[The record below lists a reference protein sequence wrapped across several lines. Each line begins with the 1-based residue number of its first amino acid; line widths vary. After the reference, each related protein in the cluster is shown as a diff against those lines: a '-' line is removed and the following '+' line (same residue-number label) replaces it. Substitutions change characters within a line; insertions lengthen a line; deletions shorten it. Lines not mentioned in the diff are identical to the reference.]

1 MPLNNLRLPVIQA
14 PLFLLS
20 GPEMVIASCRAG
32 IVGSFPSPNARTPE
46 ILEDWLI
53 EITRALESDAKAA
66 PWAMNLVM
74 HRSNPRRHAD
84 LALAVKYKAP
94 VVITALG
101 SPEEAVEAVHSYGG
115 LVYADVNTVDFARR
129 AAATGVDGLAL
140 ICAGAGGHTGQ
151 ISPFAFVDEVRSFFD
166 GEIIL
171 SGAIGNGRA
180 IHASRVLGADY
191 VYMGTRFISSHEC
204 LAAEDYKQMVIDAKG
219 RDIVTSDSVTGV
231 KANWLK
237 DSLLRAGYDTA
248 NMPPAGDINF
258 LEAAGDVKRWR
269 DIWAAGQAVATVT
282 ERQSIA
288 QIVEQLEHEYGIAR
302 AANIAENATATQN
315 ENETRAEIKIEVE
328 VEVTKRGDQ

>member
-1 MPLNNLRLPVIQA
+1 MSLTKLRLPVIQA

-20 GPEMVIASCRAG
+20 GPAMVIASCRAG

-53 EITRALESDAKAA
+53 EITSAVNKQPHKEKAA
-66 PWAMNLVM
+66 PWAINLVM

-84 LALAVKYKAP
+84 LAMAIKYQAP
-94 VVITALG
+94 LVITALG
-101 SPEEAVEAVHSYGG
+101 SPEEAVDPVHSYGG
-115 LVYADVNTVDFARR
+115 KIYADVNSVEFARR

-151 ISPFAFVDEVRSFFD
+151 ISPFAFVDEVRQFFD

-171 SGAIGNGRA
+171 SGAISNGRA
-180 IHASRVLGADY
+180 IYAAEVLGADY
-191 VYMGTRFISSHEC
+191 VYMGTRFIPSHEC
-204 LAAEDYKQMVIDAKG
+204 LAADDYKQMVVDASAG
-219 RDIVTSDSVTGV
+219 DIVTSDSVTGV

-237 DSLLRAGYDTA
+237 NSLLNAGYDIN

-269 DIWAAGQAVATVT
+269 DIWAAGQAVGSITQQ
-282 ERQSIA
+282 QSIGD
-288 QIVEQLEHEYGIAR
+288 IVAQLEHEYLEVRG
-302 AANIAENATATQN
+302 AET
-315 ENETRAEIKIEVE
+315 
-328 VEVTKRGDQ
+328 

>member
-1 MPLNNLRLPVIQA
+1 MSLSELRLPVIQA

-53 EITRALESDAKAA
+53 EITSALKGTSRVA
-66 PWAMNLVM
+66 PWAINLVM

-84 LALAVKYKAP
+84 LELAVKYQAP
-94 VVITALG
+94 LVITALG
-101 SPEEAVEAVHSYGG
+101 SPEEAVEAVHGYGG
-115 LVYADVNTVDFARR
+115 KIYADVNSVEFARR

-151 ISPFAFVDEVRSFFD
+151 ISPFAFVEEVRQFFD

-171 SGAIGNGRA
+171 SGAVSNGRA
-180 IHASRVLGADY
+180 IYAAEVLGADY
-191 VYMGTRFISSHEC
+191 VYMGTRFIPSHEC
-204 LAAEDYKQMVIDAKG
+204 LAADDYKQMVVDASAG
-219 RDIVTSDSVTGV
+219 DIVTSDSVTGV

-237 DSLLRAGYDTA
+237 NSLLNAGYDLK

-258 LEAAGDVKRWR
+258 LEAADDVKRWR
-269 DIWAAGQAVATVT
+269 DIWAAGQAVGSITQQ
-282 ERQSIA
+282 QSIKD
-288 QIVEQLEHEYGIAR
+288 IVDQLEQEYLSVKG
-302 AANIAENATATQN
+302 
-315 ENETRAEIKIEVE
+315 VE
-328 VEVTKRGDQ
+328 S

>member
-1 MPLNNLRLPVIQA
+1 MSLTELRLPVIQA

-53 EITRALESDAKAA
+53 EITTALKGTSKVA
-66 PWAMNLVM
+66 PWAINLVM
-74 HRSNPRRHAD
+74 HRSNPRRHRD
-84 LALAVKYKAP
+84 LELSVKYHAP
-94 VVITALG
+94 LVITALG
-101 SPEEAVEAVHSYGG
+101 SPEGAVEAVHSYGG
-115 LVYADVNTVDFARR
+115 KIYADVNSVEFARR

-151 ISPFAFVDEVRSFFD
+151 ISPFAFVDEVRQFFD

-171 SGAIGNGRA
+171 SGAVSNGRA
-180 IHASRVLGADY
+180 IYAAEVLGADY
-191 VYMGTRFISSHEC
+191 VYMGTRFIPSHEC
-204 LAAEDYKQMVIDAKG
+204 LAADDYKQMVVNASAG
-219 RDIVTSDSVTGV
+219 DIITSDSVTGV

-237 DSLLRAGYDTA
+237 KSLLNAGYDLK

-269 DIWAAGQAVATVT
+269 DIWAAGQAVGSITQQ
-282 ERQSIA
+282 QSIKD
-288 QIVEQLEHEYGIAR
+288 IVDQLEQEYLSI
-302 AANIAENATATQN
+302 
-315 ENETRAEIKIEVE
+315 
-328 VEVTKRGDQ
+328 RGVDL

>member
-1 MPLNNLRLPVIQA
+1 MSLSELRLPVIQA

-53 EITRALESDAKAA
+53 EIASDLKGTSRVA
-66 PWAMNLVM
+66 PWAINLVM

-84 LALAVKYKAP
+84 LELAVKYQAP
-94 VVITALG
+94 LVITALG
-101 SPEEAVEAVHSYGG
+101 SPEEAVEAVHGYGG
-115 LVYADVNTVDFARR
+115 KIYADVNSVEFARR

-151 ISPFAFVDEVRSFFD
+151 ISPFAFVEEVRQFFD

-171 SGAIGNGRA
+171 SGAVSNGRA
-180 IHASRVLGADY
+180 IYAAEVLGADY
-191 VYMGTRFISSHEC
+191 VYMGTRFIPSHEC
-204 LAAEDYKQMVIDAKG
+204 LAADDYKQMVVDASAG
-219 RDIVTSDSVTGV
+219 DIVTSDSVTGV

-237 DSLLRAGYDTA
+237 NSLLNAGYDLK

-269 DIWAAGQAVATVT
+269 DIWAAGQAVGSITQQ
-282 ERQSIA
+282 QSIKD
-288 QIVEQLEHEYGIAR
+288 IVDQLEQEYLSVKG
-302 AANIAENATATQN
+302 
-315 ENETRAEIKIEVE
+315 VE
-328 VEVTKRGDQ
+328 S

>member
-1 MPLNNLRLPVIQA
+1 MSLSELRLPVIQA

-53 EITRALESDAKAA
+53 EITSALKGTSRAA
-66 PWAMNLVM
+66 PWAINLVM

-84 LALAVKYKAP
+84 LELAVKYQAP
-94 VVITALG
+94 LVITALG
-101 SPEEAVEAVHSYGG
+101 SPEEAVEAVHGYGG
-115 LVYADVNTVDFARR
+115 KIYADVNSVEFARR

-151 ISPFAFVDEVRSFFD
+151 ISPFAFVEEVRQFFD

-171 SGAIGNGRA
+171 SGAVSNGRA
-180 IHASRVLGADY
+180 IYAAEVLGADY
-191 VYMGTRFISSHEC
+191 VYMGTRFIPSHEC
-204 LAAEDYKQMVIDAKG
+204 LAADDYKRMVVDASAG
-219 RDIVTSDSVTGV
+219 DIVTSDSVTGV

-237 DSLLRAGYDTA
+237 NSLLNAGYDLK

-269 DIWAAGQAVATVT
+269 DIWAAGQAVGSITQQ
-282 ERQSIA
+282 QSIKDIVDQLA
-288 QIVEQLEHEYGIAR
+288 QEYLSVKGVES
-302 AANIAENATATQN
+302 
-315 ENETRAEIKIEVE
+315 
-328 VEVTKRGDQ
+328 

>member
-1 MPLNNLRLPVIQA
+1 MSLSELRLPVIQA

-53 EITRALESDAKAA
+53 EITSALKGTSRVA
-66 PWAMNLVM
+66 PWAINLVM

-84 LALAVKYKAP
+84 LELAVKYQAP
-94 VVITALG
+94 LVITALG
-101 SPEEAVEAVHSYGG
+101 SPEEAVEAVHGYGG
-115 LVYADVNTVDFARR
+115 KIYADVNSVEFARR

-151 ISPFAFVDEVRSFFD
+151 ISPFAFVEEVRQFFE

-171 SGAIGNGRA
+171 SGAVSNGRA
-180 IHASRVLGADY
+180 IYAAEVLGADY
-191 VYMGTRFISSHEC
+191 VYMGTRFIPSHEC
-204 LAAEDYKQMVIDAKG
+204 LAADDYKQMVVDASAG
-219 RDIVTSDSVTGV
+219 DIVTSDSVTGV

-237 DSLLRAGYDTA
+237 NSLLNAGYDLK

-269 DIWAAGQAVATVT
+269 DIWAAGQAVGSITQQ
-282 ERQSIA
+282 QSIKD
-288 QIVEQLEHEYGIAR
+288 IVDQLEQEYLSVRG
-302 AANIAENATATQN
+302 
-315 ENETRAEIKIEVE
+315 VE
-328 VEVTKRGDQ
+328 S

>member
-1 MPLNNLRLPVIQA
+1 MSLSELRLPVIQA

-53 EITRALESDAKAA
+53 EITSALKGTSRVA
-66 PWAMNLVM
+66 PWAINLVM

-84 LALAVKYKAP
+84 LELAVKYQAP
-94 VVITALG
+94 LVITALG
-101 SPEEAVEAVHSYGG
+101 SPEEAVEAVHGYGG
-115 LVYADVNTVDFARR
+115 KIYADVNSVEFARR

-151 ISPFAFVDEVRSFFD
+151 ISPFAFVEEVRQFFD

-171 SGAIGNGRA
+171 SGAVSNGRA
-180 IHASRVLGADY
+180 IYAAEVLGADY
-191 VYMGTRFISSHEC
+191 VYMGTRFIPSHEC
-204 LAAEDYKQMVIDAKG
+204 LAADNYKQMVVDASAG
-219 RDIVTSDSVTGV
+219 DIVTSDSVTGV

-237 DSLLRAGYDTA
+237 NSLLNAGYDLK

-269 DIWAAGQAVATVT
+269 DIWAAGQAVGSITQQ
-282 ERQSIA
+282 QSIKD
-288 QIVEQLEHEYGIAR
+288 IVDQLEQEYLSVKG
-302 AANIAENATATQN
+302 
-315 ENETRAEIKIEVE
+315 VE
-328 VEVTKRGDQ
+328 S

>member
-1 MPLNNLRLPVIQA
+1 MSLSELRLPVIQA

-53 EITRALESDAKAA
+53 EITSALKGTSRVA
-66 PWAMNLVM
+66 PWAINLVM

-84 LALAVKYKAP
+84 LELAVKYQAP
-94 VVITALG
+94 LVITALG
-101 SPEEAVEAVHSYGG
+101 SPEEAVEAVHGYGG
-115 LVYADVNTVDFARR
+115 KIYADVNSVEFARR

-151 ISPFAFVDEVRSFFD
+151 ISPFAFVEEVRQFFD

-171 SGAIGNGRA
+171 SGAVSNGRA
-180 IHASRVLGADY
+180 IYAAKVLGADN
-191 VYMGTRFISSHEC
+191 VNMGTRFIPSHEC
-204 LAAEDYKQMVIDAKG
+204 LAADDYKQMVVDASAG
-219 RDIVTSDSVTGV
+219 DIVTSDSVTGV

-237 DSLLRAGYDTA
+237 NSLLNAGYDLK

-269 DIWAAGQAVATVT
+269 DIWAAGQAVGSITQQ
-282 ERQSIA
+282 QSIKD
-288 QIVEQLEHEYGIAR
+288 IVDQLEQEYLSVKG
-302 AANIAENATATQN
+302 
-315 ENETRAEIKIEVE
+315 VE
-328 VEVTKRGDQ
+328 S

>member
-1 MPLNNLRLPVIQA
+1 MSLSELRLPVIQA

-53 EITRALESDAKAA
+53 EITSALKGTSRVA
-66 PWAMNLVM
+66 PWAINLVM

-84 LALAVKYKAP
+84 LELAVKYQAP
-94 VVITALG
+94 LVITALG
-101 SPEEAVEAVHSYGG
+101 SPEEAVEAVHGYGG
-115 LVYADVNTVDFARR
+115 KIYADVNSVEFARR

-151 ISPFAFVDEVRSFFD
+151 ISPFAFVEEVRQFFD

-171 SGAIGNGRA
+171 SGAVSNGRA
-180 IHASRVLGADY
+180 IYAAEVLGADY
-191 VYMGTRFISSHEC
+191 VYMGTRFIPSHEC
-204 LAAEDYKQMVIDAKG
+204 LAADDYKQMVVDASAG
-219 RDIVTSDSVTGV
+219 DIVTSDSVTGV

-237 DSLLRAGYDTA
+237 NSLLNAGYDLK

-269 DIWAAGQAVATVT
+269 DIWAAGQAVGSITQ
-282 ERQSIA
+282 EQSIKD
-288 QIVEQLEHEYGIAR
+288 IVDQLEQEYLSVKG
-302 AANIAENATATQN
+302 
-315 ENETRAEIKIEVE
+315 VE
-328 VEVTKRGDQ
+328 S

>member
-1 MPLNNLRLPVIQA
+1 MSLTELRLPVIQA

-53 EITRALESDAKAA
+53 EITTALKGTSKVA
-66 PWAMNLVM
+66 PWAINLVM
-74 HRSNPRRHAD
+74 HRSNPRRHRD
-84 LALAVKYKAP
+84 LELSVKYQAP
-94 VVITALG
+94 LVITALG

-115 LVYADVNTVDFARR
+115 KIYADVNSVEFARR

-151 ISPFAFVDEVRSFFD
+151 ISPFAFVDEVRQFFD

-171 SGAIGNGRA
+171 SGAVSNGRA
-180 IHASRVLGADY
+180 IYAAEVLGADY
-191 VYMGTRFISSHEC
+191 VYMGTRFIPSHEC
-204 LAAEDYKQMVIDAKG
+204 LAADDYKQMVVNASAG
-219 RDIVTSDSVTGV
+219 DIITSDYVTGV

-237 DSLLRAGYDTA
+237 KSLLNAGYDLK

-269 DIWAAGQAVATVT
+269 DIWAAGQAVGSITQQ
-282 ERQSIA
+282 QSIKD
-288 QIVEQLEHEYGIAR
+288 IVDQLEQEYLSI
-302 AANIAENATATQN
+302 
-315 ENETRAEIKIEVE
+315 
-328 VEVTKRGDQ
+328 RGVDL

>member
-1 MPLNNLRLPVIQA
+1 MSLSELRLPVIQA

-53 EITRALESDAKAA
+53 EITSALKGTSRVA
-66 PWAMNLVM
+66 PWAINLVM

-84 LALAVKYKAP
+84 LELAVKYQAP
-94 VVITALG
+94 LVITALG
-101 SPEEAVEAVHSYGG
+101 SPEEAVEAVHGYGG
-115 LVYADVNTVDFARR
+115 KIYADVNSVEFARR
-129 AAATGVDGLAL
+129 AAATDVDGLAL

-151 ISPFAFVDEVRSFFD
+151 ISPFAFVEEVRQFFD

-171 SGAIGNGRA
+171 SGAVSNGRA
-180 IHASRVLGADY
+180 IYAAKVLGADY
-191 VYMGTRFISSHEC
+191 VYMGTRFIPSHEC
-204 LAAEDYKQMVIDAKG
+204 LAADNYKQMVVDASAG
-219 RDIVTSDSVTGV
+219 DIVTSDSVTGV

-237 DSLLRAGYDTA
+237 NSLLNAGYDLK

-269 DIWAAGQAVATVT
+269 DIWAAGQAVGSITQQ
-282 ERQSIA
+282 QSIKD
-288 QIVEQLEHEYGIAR
+288 IVDQLEQEYLSVKG
-302 AANIAENATATQN
+302 
-315 ENETRAEIKIEVE
+315 VE
-328 VEVTKRGDQ
+328 S

>member
-1 MPLNNLRLPVIQA
+1 MSLTKLRLPVIQA

-32 IVGSFPSPNARTPE
+32 IVGSFPSPNARTSE

-53 EITRALESDAKAA
+53 EITSALEEPLKEETPWGVEAA
-66 PWAMNLVM
+66 PWAINLVM
-74 HRSNPRRHAD
+74 HRSNPRRHTD
-84 LALAVKYKAP
+84 LEMAIKYKAP
-94 VVITALG
+94 LVITALG
-101 SPEEAVEAVHSYGG
+101 SPEEAVAPVHGYGG
-115 LVYADVNTVDFARR
+115 KVYADVNSVEFARR

-151 ISPFAFVDEVRSFFD
+151 ISPFAFVEEVRQFFD

-171 SGAIGNGRA
+171 SGAVSNGRA
-180 IHASRVLGADY
+180 MYAAEVLGADY

-204 LAAEDYKQMVIDAKG
+204 LAADEYKQMVVDASAG
-219 RDIVTSDSVTGV
+219 DIVTSDSVTGV

-237 DSLLRAGYDTA
+237 DSLRNAGYDLN

-269 DIWAAGQAVATVT
+269 DIWAAGQAVASVT
-282 ERQSIA
+282 EQQSIA
-288 QIVEQLEHEYGIAR
+288 DIVDQLEREYLLI
-302 AANIAENATATQN
+302 TATVLAPGSAKGH
-315 ENETRAEIKIEVE
+315 EGRAL
-328 VEVTKRGDQ
+328 

>member
-1 MPLNNLRLPVIQA
+1 MSLSELRLPVIQA

-53 EITRALESDAKAA
+53 EIASALKGTSRVA
-66 PWAMNLVM
+66 PWAINLVM

-84 LALAVKYKAP
+84 LELAVKYQAP
-94 VVITALG
+94 LVITALG
-101 SPEEAVEAVHSYGG
+101 SPEEAVEAVHGYGG
-115 LVYADVNTVDFARR
+115 KIYADVNSVEFARR

-151 ISPFAFVDEVRSFFD
+151 ISPFAFVEEVRQFFD

-171 SGAIGNGRA
+171 SGAVSNGRA
-180 IHASRVLGADY
+180 IYAAEVLGADY
-191 VYMGTRFISSHEC
+191 VYMGTRFIPSHEC
-204 LAAEDYKQMVIDAKG
+204 LAADDYKQIVVDASAG
-219 RDIVTSDSVTGV
+219 DIVTSDSVTGV

-237 DSLLRAGYDTA
+237 NSLLNAGYDLK

-269 DIWAAGQAVATVT
+269 DIWAAGQAVGSITQQ
-282 ERQSIA
+282 QSIKD
-288 QIVEQLEHEYGIAR
+288 IVDQLEQEYLSVKG
-302 AANIAENATATQN
+302 
-315 ENETRAEIKIEVE
+315 VE
-328 VEVTKRGDQ
+328 S

>member
-1 MPLNNLRLPVIQA
+1 MSLSELRLPVIQA

-53 EITRALESDAKAA
+53 EITSALKGTSRVA
-66 PWAMNLVM
+66 PWAINLVM

-84 LALAVKYKAP
+84 LELAVKYQAP
-94 VVITALG
+94 LVITALG
-101 SPEEAVEAVHSYGG
+101 SPEEAVEAVHGYGG
-115 LVYADVNTVDFARR
+115 KIYADVNSVEFARR

-151 ISPFAFVDEVRSFFD
+151 ISPFAFVEEVRQFFD

-171 SGAIGNGRA
+171 SGAVSNGRA
-180 IHASRVLGADY
+180 IYAAEVLGADY
-191 VYMGTRFISSHEC
+191 VYMGTRFIPSHEC
-204 LAAEDYKQMVIDAKG
+204 LAADDYKQMVVDASAG
-219 RDIVTSDSVTGV
+219 DIITSDSVTGV

-237 DSLLRAGYDTA
+237 NSLLNAGYDLK

-269 DIWAAGQAVATVT
+269 DIWAAGQAVGSITQQ
-282 ERQSIA
+282 QSIKD
-288 QIVEQLEHEYGIAR
+288 IVDQLEQEYLSVKG
-302 AANIAENATATQN
+302 
-315 ENETRAEIKIEVE
+315 VE
-328 VEVTKRGDQ
+328 S

>member
-1 MPLNNLRLPVIQA
+1 MSLTELRLPVIQA

-53 EITRALESDAKAA
+53 EITTALKGTSKVA
-66 PWAMNLVM
+66 PWAINLVM
-74 HRSNPRRHAD
+74 HRSNPRRHRD
-84 LALAVKYKAP
+84 LELSVKYQAP
-94 VVITALG
+94 LVITALG
-101 SPEEAVEAVHSYGG
+101 SPEGAVEAVHSYGG
-115 LVYADVNTVDFARR
+115 KIYADVNSVEFARR

-151 ISPFAFVDEVRSFFD
+151 ISPFAFVDEVRQFFD

-171 SGAIGNGRA
+171 SGAVSNGRA
-180 IHASRVLGADY
+180 IYAAEVLGADY
-191 VYMGTRFISSHEC
+191 VYMGTRFIPSHEC
-204 LAAEDYKQMVIDAKG
+204 LAADDYKQMVVNASAG
-219 RDIVTSDSVTGV
+219 DIITSDSVTGV

-237 DSLLRAGYDTA
+237 KSLLNAGYDLK

-269 DIWAAGQAVATVT
+269 DIWAAGQAVGSITQQ
-282 ERQSIA
+282 QSIKD
-288 QIVEQLEHEYGIAR
+288 IVDQLEQEYLS
-302 AANIAENATATQN
+302 
-315 ENETRAEIKIEVE
+315 IKGV
-328 VEVTKRGDQ
+328 DL

>member
-1 MPLNNLRLPVIQA
+1 MSLSELRLPVIQA

-53 EITRALESDAKAA
+53 EITSALKGTSRVA
-66 PWAMNLVM
+66 PWAINLVM

-84 LALAVKYKAP
+84 LELAVKYQAP
-94 VVITALG
+94 LVITALG
-101 SPEEAVEAVHSYGG
+101 SPEEAVEAVHGYGG
-115 LVYADVNTVDFARR
+115 KIYADVNSVEFARR

-151 ISPFAFVDEVRSFFD
+151 ISPFAFVEEVRQFFD

-171 SGAIGNGRA
+171 SGAVSNGRA
-180 IHASRVLGADY
+180 IYAAEVLGADY
-191 VYMGTRFISSHEC
+191 VYMGTRFIPSHEC
-204 LAAEDYKQMVIDAKG
+204 LAADDYKQMVVDASAG
-219 RDIVTSDSVTGV
+219 DIVTSDSVTGV

-237 DSLLRAGYDTA
+237 NSLLNAGYDLK

-269 DIWAAGQAVATVT
+269 DIWAAGQAVGSITQQ
-282 ERQSIA
+282 QSIKD
-288 QIVEQLEHEYGIAR
+288 IVDQLEQEYLSVRG
-302 AANIAENATATQN
+302 
-315 ENETRAEIKIEVE
+315 VE
-328 VEVTKRGDQ
+328 S

>member
-1 MPLNNLRLPVIQA
+1 MSLTELRLPVIQA

-53 EITRALESDAKAA
+53 EITTALKGTSKVA
-66 PWAMNLVM
+66 PWAINLVM
-74 HRSNPRRHAD
+74 HRSNPRRHRD
-84 LALAVKYKAP
+84 LELSVKYQVP
-94 VVITALG
+94 LVITALG
-101 SPEEAVEAVHSYGG
+101 SPEGAVEAVHSYGG
-115 LVYADVNTVDFARR
+115 KIYADVNSVEFARR

-151 ISPFAFVDEVRSFFD
+151 ISPFAFVDEVRQFFD

-171 SGAIGNGRA
+171 SGAVSNGRA
-180 IHASRVLGADY
+180 IYAAEVLGADY
-191 VYMGTRFISSHEC
+191 VYMGTRFIPSHEC
-204 LAAEDYKQMVIDAKG
+204 LAADDYKQMVVDASAG
-219 RDIVTSDSVTGV
+219 DIVTSDSVTGV

-237 DSLLRAGYDTA
+237 NSLLNAGYDLK

-269 DIWAAGQAVATVT
+269 DIWAAGQAVGSITQQ
-282 ERQSIA
+282 QSIKD
-288 QIVEQLEHEYGIAR
+288 IVDQLEQEYLS
-302 AANIAENATATQN
+302 
-315 ENETRAEIKIEVE
+315 IKGV
-328 VEVTKRGDQ
+328 DL

>member
-1 MPLNNLRLPVIQA
+1 MSLSELRLPVIQA

-53 EITRALESDAKAA
+53 EITSALKGTSRVA
-66 PWAMNLVM
+66 PWAINLVM

-84 LALAVKYKAP
+84 LELAVKYQAP
-94 VVITALG
+94 LVITALG
-101 SPEEAVEAVHSYGG
+101 SPEEAVEAVHGYGG
-115 LVYADVNTVDFARR
+115 KIYADVNSVEFARR

-151 ISPFAFVDEVRSFFD
+151 ISPFAFVEEVRQFFD

-171 SGAIGNGRA
+171 SGAVSNGRA
-180 IHASRVLGADY
+180 IYAAEVLGADY
-191 VYMGTRFISSHEC
+191 VYMGTRFIPSHEC
-204 LAAEDYKQMVIDAKG
+204 LAADDYKQMVVDASAG
-219 RDIVTSDSVTGV
+219 DIVTSDSVTGV

-237 DSLLRAGYDTA
+237 NSLLNAGYDLK

-269 DIWAAGQAVATVT
+269 DIWAAGQAVGSITQQ
-282 ERQSIA
+282 QSIKD
-288 QIVEQLEHEYGIAR
+288 IVDQLEQEYLSVKG
-302 AANIAENATATQN
+302 
-315 ENETRAEIKIEVE
+315 VE
-328 VEVTKRGDQ
+328 S

>member
-1 MPLNNLRLPVIQA
+1 MSLSELRLPVIQA

-53 EITRALESDAKAA
+53 EITSALKGTSRVA
-66 PWAMNLVM
+66 PWAINLVM

-84 LALAVKYKAP
+84 LELAVKYQAP
-94 VVITALG
+94 LVITALG
-101 SPEEAVEAVHSYGG
+101 SPEEAVEAVHGYGG
-115 LVYADVNTVDFARR
+115 KIYADVNSVEFARR

-151 ISPFAFVDEVRSFFD
+151 ISPFAFVEEVRQFFD

-171 SGAIGNGRA
+171 SGAVSNGRA
-180 IHASRVLGADY
+180 IYAAKVLGADY
-191 VYMGTRFISSHEC
+191 VYMGTRFIPSHEC
-204 LAAEDYKQMVIDAKG
+204 LAADDYKQMVVDASAG
-219 RDIVTSDSVTGV
+219 DIVTSDSVTGV

-237 DSLLRAGYDTA
+237 NSLLNAGYDLK

-269 DIWAAGQAVATVT
+269 DIWAAGQAVGSITQQ
-282 ERQSIA
+282 QSIKD
-288 QIVEQLEHEYGIAR
+288 IVDQLEQEYLSVKG
-302 AANIAENATATQN
+302 
-315 ENETRAEIKIEVE
+315 VE
-328 VEVTKRGDQ
+328 S

>member
-1 MPLNNLRLPVIQA
+1 MSLSELRLPVIQA

-53 EITRALESDAKAA
+53 EITSALKGTSRVA
-66 PWAMNLVM
+66 PWAINLVM

-84 LALAVKYKAP
+84 LELAVKYQAP
-94 VVITALG
+94 LVITALG
-101 SPEEAVEAVHSYGG
+101 SPEEAVEAVHGYGG
-115 LVYADVNTVDFARR
+115 KIYADVNSVEFARR
-129 AAATGVDGLAL
+129 AAATDVDGLAL

-151 ISPFAFVDEVRSFFD
+151 ISPFAFVEEVRQFFD

-171 SGAIGNGRA
+171 SGAVSNGRA
-180 IHASRVLGADY
+180 IYAAEVLGADY
-191 VYMGTRFISSHEC
+191 VYMGTRFIPSHEC
-204 LAAEDYKQMVIDAKG
+204 LAADDYKQMVVDASAG
-219 RDIVTSDSVTGV
+219 DIVTSDSVTGV

-237 DSLLRAGYDTA
+237 NSLLNAGYDLK

-269 DIWAAGQAVATVT
+269 DIWAAGQAVGSITQQ
-282 ERQSIA
+282 QSIKD
-288 QIVEQLEHEYGIAR
+288 IVDQLEQEYLSVKG
-302 AANIAENATATQN
+302 
-315 ENETRAEIKIEVE
+315 VE
-328 VEVTKRGDQ
+328 